1 MIYELSPDKKPKYKC
16 KLHYLTHYPILMKHY
31 GCLKFYWNMRFEG
44 LHQYFKRLIKISR
57 QFRNVPFTCA
67 LRYQMRRATSNSF
80 PNKEN
85 SVVPNDIQQ
94 SSILSSLTYEEVTA
108 LNFYLST
115 SLGFD
120 DVLNSSTSVKCV
132 RNSYEFTVSSR
143 HACCVDTYDSVNC
156 DYSFFSIES
165 IVKVHEEWLILVK
178 RLSVINH
185 PHFNCFTV
193 ISKAMEYEVI
203 PLSLI
208 HHEPLAIR
216 IVRCLQCICLPLNYP
231 S

>member
-1 MIYELSPDKKPKYKC
+1 
-16 KLHYLTHYPILMKHY
+16 
-31 GCLKFYWNMRFEG
+31 MRFEG
-44 LHQYFKRLIKISR
+44 LHQYFKRLVRICR

-80 PNKEN
+80 HNKGN
-85 SVVPNDIQQ
+85 CVVPNDIKQ
-94 SSILSSLTYEEVTA
+94 SSISSLTYEEVTA
-108 LNFYLST
+108 LNSYLNT
-115 SLGFD
+115 SLGFNE
-120 DVLNSSTSVKCV
+120 VLHSSTSVKCV

-143 HACCVDTYDSVNC
+143 HACCIATYDSMNC
-156 DYSFFSIES
+156 GYSFSSIES
-165 IVKVHEEWLILVK
+165 IVKVYEEWLILVK

-208 HHEPLAIR
+208 HYEPLAIR

-231 S
+231 V